1 MVRRDLFREVGMAR
15 SIFTEE
21 ELAEIRAADAEIERA
36 DLPVTWEEIQA
47 ARKRDIQARRDA
59 VADERKAADLERH
72 RQYYHKHKAAQA
84 ASKALWRQAHKKEIA
99 EYNRRYYAAN
109 KERLK
114 AIRKAKGLEREDRH
128 GDPDL

>member
-1 MVRRDLFREVGMAR
+1 MAR

-47 ARKRDIQARRDA
+47 ARNRDIQARRDA